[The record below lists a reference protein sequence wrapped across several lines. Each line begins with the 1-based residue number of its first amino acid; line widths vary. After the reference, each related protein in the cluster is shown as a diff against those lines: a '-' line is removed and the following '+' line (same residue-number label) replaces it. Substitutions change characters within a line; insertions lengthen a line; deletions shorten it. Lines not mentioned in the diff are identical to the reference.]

1 MQKSCLP
8 ITPKA
13 YPTTTGNHEE
23 QHIELMR
30 KQKKVK
36 NREWKLEDMY
46 SRFNTSH
53 LSKEKNDWKALRVR
67 C

>member
-1 MQKSCLP
+1 MTQAVSY
-8 ITPKA
+8 ITPTA
-13 YPTTTGNHEE
+13 YPTTTGNREE
-23 QHIELMR
+23 HHIELMR

-46 SRFNTSH
+46 SRLNTSH
-53 LSKEKNDWKALRVR
+53 LSKEKNDWKALRER